1 MKQRRRYDMLM
12 RTYEYAVENRDKIV
26 KDIDLKASRE
36 LIEDAKKIWKNYTP
50 TPKKKNLAGIDSSW
64 NFIPYQGF
72 YLFVVEA
79 VSMLEDCSHTVEPLF
94 EVGLSTL
101 SIEENEEI
109 VYDPRTR
116 LQSLGMEFEYRLA
129 VDSIGKVDYLLV
141 DGSVLARFY
150 DRRRKKPIKFYEYA
164 RKLMGEENLAFI
176 SKTSSSNTIFGGFLG
191 DMFYFNH
198 ASLSTGYSEP
208 YYDNIGV
215 SIFYARLAEGTPCI
229 RIEVPGK
236 LNCSEVEKLLDIF
249 KASSVSGY
257 PYVLRLAHEQCKVSI
272 EDLERLANTLG
283 LNVEIGGREVLG
295 E

>member
-1 MKQRRRYDMLM
+1 MLM
-12 RTYEYAVENRDKIV
+12 KAYEYAVSNRDTIV
-26 KDIDLKASRE
+26 KDIDIKASRE
-36 LIEDAKKIWKNYTP
+36 LIDEARKMWKNYAP
-50 TPKKKNLAGIDSSW
+50 TPRKTNLAGIDSSW
-64 NFIPYQGF
+64 NFLPYQGF
-72 YLFVVEA
+72 YLFAVEA
-79 VSMLEDCSHTVEPLF
+79 VSILEDCSYVIEPFF
-94 EVGLSTL
+94 ELGLSTL

-109 VYDPRTR
+109 VYDPCTR
-116 LQSLGMEFEYRLA
+116 LQSLGMEFEYQLA
-129 VDSIGKVDYLLV
+129 VDSMGKVDFVLV

-164 RKLMGEENLAFI
+164 RKLMEEENLAFI

-208 YYDNIGV
+208 YYDNVGV

-236 LNCSEVEKLLDIF
+236 LDCSEAEKLLDMF

-257 PYVLRLAHEQCKVSI
+257 PYVLRLAHEQCKVSL
-272 EDLERLANTLG
+272 EDLERLANILG